1 MIKLKAKNYQVLD
14 DIELEFD
21 KISALVGGN
30 DCGKSAIGR
39 VIRQVVT
46 NKPAG
51 DGNIQN
57 GTDESE
63 VTLEHG
69 DLSVTWSKERGSGA
83 EYELNGEHHSKIG
96 KGSFDELLKHGLSPI
111 ETNGGTFYLQFWDQK
126 APFLICNRPDTRKF
140 ELLSSL
146 FDQESYNDVL
156 NHIKSDVQELGSELK
171 ESETKANQ
179 LEEMNDD
186 IEQKLDCMEPLDDI
200 DLSKLEELQER
211 YEKVKQ
217 LNDQYNELNKA
228 VQQLNSSIE
237 SIEQYDL
244 SIDVDE
250 QLDRLE
256 TISELHNDY
265 YQTKSE
271 LDELEQ
277 AESTVNQYD
286 LTTSVSN
293 TIERYDTV
301 SRLQEQYDECKRFL
315 DKTDFDFEL
324 EFQIGKETVKRF
336 DKVREVDYTYTT
348 MKQELD
354 ELEDDVFNA
363 KEQVKVKEKE
373 IEQLEDELGVC
384 PTCERE
390 F

>member
-1 MIKLKAKNYQVLD
+1 MIKLQAKNYQVLD
-14 DIELEFD
+14 DVEFEFD
-21 KISALVGGN
+21 GVSCAIGEN
-30 DCGKSAIGR
+30 DEGKSAVHR
-39 VIRQVVT
+39 CFRQVVT

-69 DLSVTWSKERGSGA
+69 DLSVTWSKKRGSGA

-156 NHIKSDVQELGSELK
+156 NHIKSDVQELGSELN
-171 ESETKANQ
+171 ESETKAKQ
-179 LEEMNDD
+179 LEEMNSD

-200 DLSKLEELQER
+200 NLTELEELQER
-211 YEKVKQ
+211 YEKAKQ
-217 LNDQYNELNKA
+217 LNRQYNELNKT
-228 VQQLNSSIE
+228 VQELNSSIE
-237 SIEQYDL
+237 SIEQYNL
-244 SIDVDE
+244 SIDVDK
-250 QLDRLE
+250 QLDHLE
-256 TISELHNDY
+256 TASELHSDY
-265 YQTKSE
+265 RKTKNE
-271 LDELEQ
+271 LDVLSG

-286 LTTSVSN
+286 LTTSVSD

-301 SRLQEQYDECKRFL
+301 SSLKEKYNECTRFL
-315 DKTDFDFEL
+315 DKTDFDFDL
-324 EFQIGKETVKRF
+324 EFGIDKKVVKRF
-336 DKVREVDYTYTT
+336 DKVRKVDYNYTST
-348 MKQELD
+348 KQELD
-354 ELEDDVFNA
+354 ELEDEVFNA

-373 IEQLEDELGVC
+373 IKQLEEELGVC